1 MAITMYKKV
10 AVVVFCSLA
19 VSGCQLMGMGT
30 GVGSAPAKVPPRIV
44 SNVDNPSERVWNS
57 MSAFGPVPAELREAG
72 ARVCGEISANH
83 YAAGYHPGA
92 LDYEG
97 KPFDGGGYLCLE
109 RGK

>member
-1 MAITMYKKV
+1 MLINTYTKV
-10 AVVVFCSLA
+10 AAVAICSVA
-19 VSGCQLMGMGT
+19 MSGCMLMGPS
-30 GVGSAPAKVPPRIV
+30 VGKAPSAVPPQIV

-57 MSAFGPVPAELREAG
+57 VSAFGPVPAELQQTAQQ
-72 ARVCGEISANH
+72 VCAAVGPNH

-109 RGK
+109 RKK